1 VWAGGTLQRVEK
13 RRVEAFPRYVES
25 MKLYYVYIL
34 ASLRR
39 ILYIG
44 ITGNLETRLAYHRA
58 LENPTAFTTRYG
70 ITRLVYFEDFTDVN
84 QAIDREKQLK
94 GWRRAKKIRLIET
107 MNPDWVD
114 LAPESVPPAHTGP
127 SLRSG

>member
-1 VWAGGTLQRVEK
+1 
-13 RRVEAFPRYVES
+13 

-44 ITGNLETRLAYHRA
+44 VTGDLEKRLAYHRTMV
-58 LENPTAFTTRYG
+58 NPNAFTARYG
-70 ITRLVYFEDFTDVN
+70 ITRLVHAEEFTEVD
-84 QAIDREKQLK
+84 QAIAREKELK
-94 GWRRAKKIRLIET
+94 GWRRAKKVRLIERD
-107 MNPDWVD
+107 NPHWGD
-114 LAPESVPPAHTGP
+114 LAPPAHTDP

>member
-1 VWAGGTLQRVEK
+1 
-13 RRVEAFPRYVES
+13 

-44 ITGNLETRLAYHRA
+44 MTGNFEKRLAYHRT
-58 LENPTAFTTRYG
+58 LENSSSFTARYG
-70 ITRLVYFEDFTDVN
+70 ITRLVYFEEFTNPTD
-84 QAIDREKQLK
+84 AIAREKQLK
-94 GWRRAKKIRLIET
+94 AWRRAKKVRLIET
-107 MNPDWVD
+107 LNPDWED
-114 LAPESVPPAHTGP
+114 LAPQSLVPPAHTDP

>member
-1 VWAGGTLQRVEK
+1 
-13 RRVEAFPRYVES
+13 

-44 ITGNLETRLAYHRA
+44 VTGNLETRLAYHRSMT
-58 LENPTAFTTRYG
+58 NPAAFTCRYG
-70 ITRLVYFEDFTDVN
+70 VTRLVHLEEYADPN
-84 QAIDREKQLK
+84 QAIAREKQLK
-94 GWRRAKKIRLIET
+94 GWRRSKKVRLIESL
-107 MNPDWVD
+107 NPDWLD
-114 LAPESVPPAHTGP
+114 LAPHAHTDP